1 MILSVILLYM
11 LIIRVYSK
19 CDQASNLWQ
28 QVEQASEFESD
39 IQDTVDW
46 GRKWVVDFNTGKT
59 QIVLFD
65 WSNNAGAIDVKIDGF
80 FC

>member
-1 MILSVILLYM
+1 MILYVILLYM
-11 LIIRVYSK
+11 LMIRVYSK